1 MSSATKKKLPIAV
14 LISGTGRTLKNMIE
28 KIQSGQ
34 LDCEIKLVV
43 SSTKTA
49 KGLQYAE
56 QANIPLVIIEQAH
69 YETREGFSEAVFS
82 EINEAGAELVV
93 MAGYLKLLHIPDSY
107 RNKVVNIHPSL
118 IPSFSGK
125 GFYGNI
131 VHEEALKY
139 GVKISGCTVHFVNNE
154 YDNGPVIL
162 QRIVPVYYEDT
173 VQMLNDRVFYEAE
186 CVAYPEAVQLI
197 AEGRVTV
204 VGRKVRIAPPD
215 EVAN

>member
-1 MSSATKKKLPIAV
+1 MSSAPKKKLPIAV
-14 LISGTGRTLKNMIE
+14 LISGTGRTLKNLIE
-28 KIQSGQ
+28 KIRTGE

-43 SSTKTA
+43 SSTKSA

-82 EINEAGAELVV
+82 EITEAGVDLVV
-93 MAGYLKLLHIPDSY
+93 MAGYLKLLHIPESF
-107 RNKVVNIHPSL
+107 RNKVINIHPSL

-125 GFYGNI
+125 GYYGNI

-162 QRIVPVYYEDT
+162 QKVVPVYDDDT
-173 VQMLNDRVFYEAE
+173 VQKLNDRVFYEAE
-186 CVAYPEAVQLI
+186 CVGYPEAVQLI

-204 VGRKVRIAPPD
+204 VGRKVRIAPL
-215 EVAN
+215 EKAQ